1 MSRTVKY
8 LRLYLADLLV
18 SLLYFIDA
26 GRRDENSESKNFITC
41 CTTCCMNFM
50 FALAPQGAPMRVIQ
64 VDIEGYCSSSA
75 FMSQLRNFKLR
86 KPAFHNGSQPHLPN
100 ICLEERCFLHFT
112 THKQTCSLFY
122 MEALSLSSKDV
133 CYTNILEMIVQN
145 KKLSVYLTVRC
156 SEMREMQRIP
166 SQH

>member
-1 MSRTVKY
+1 MQPEDMRILSQT
-8 LRLYLADLLV
+8 
-18 SLLYFIDA
+18 
-26 GRRDENSESKNFITC
+26 KNFITC
-41 CTTCCMNFM
+41 CTTCCMNFV

-86 KPAFHNGSQPHLPN
+86 KPVFHNGSQPHLPN
-100 ICLEERCFLHFT
+100 ICLKERCFLHFT

-122 MEALSLSSKDV
+122 MEALTLSSKDV

-145 KKLSVYLTVRC
+145 KKLSVYLIVRC
-156 SEMREMQRIP
+156 SEMREMHTEFLPNIKNHVFIIYM
-166 SQH
+166 SEGINNLIFGYS